1 MGGPAPVP
9 VDRQEA
15 RKRSKR
21 GEVFGLVCFRYGLRP
36 ADLAALPADAI
47 ARCFRDTTGRDA
59 DKATLA
65 KAAVEY
71 AESRQGGGDAP
82 YMLTSRAADPAR
94 LSPPPA
100 PHRAAADSPAAAG
113 PAVPLRLDTTTRLEL
128 LAEACRA
135 RGIFVPV
142 WPATVGVTCP
152 KD

>member
-1 MGGPAPVP
+1 MGGRAPVP

-65 KAAVEY
+65 KAAAEY
-71 AESRQGGGDAP
+71 AESRQGAGDAP
-82 YMLTSRAADPAR
+82 YMLTLRAADPAR
-94 LSPPPA
+94 LNQPA
-100 PHRAAADSPAAAG
+100 PSPGVPQPAGPAG